1 MSQLINLEPNEV
13 EKLIDEKIIMIDVR
27 RENEF
32 LDTGI
37 IKNSIK
43 LTFFDDFGNYDIEN
57 WMNEFQIQGYDE
69 TNHSGCLRYVMIR
82 HGFKANTCMVVLV
95 TLSDELPA
103 EQELIA
109 RLTANGEIDS
119 IIQNINPERVN
130 RILGERQRSI

>member
-57 WMNEFQIQGYDE
+57 WMNEFQKFVTSKDQKFVLICARANRTKMIGDFLVNQGYTNVTHLKGGILKWLQEQRE
-69 TNHSGCLRYVMIR
+69 TI
-82 HGFKANTCMVVLV
+82 F
-95 TLSDELPA
+95 
-103 EQELIA
+103 
-109 RLTANGEIDS
+109 
-119 IIQNINPERVN
+119 
-130 RILGERQRSI
+130 